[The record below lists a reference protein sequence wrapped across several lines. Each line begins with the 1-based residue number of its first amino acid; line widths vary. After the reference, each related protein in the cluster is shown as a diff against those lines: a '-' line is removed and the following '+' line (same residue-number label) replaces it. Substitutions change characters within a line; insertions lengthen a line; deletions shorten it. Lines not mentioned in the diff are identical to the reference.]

1 MSYLKISSLTK
12 IFPGGTKALDE
23 FNLEIGKGEFIAIVG
38 PSGCGKSTLLR
49 ILAGL
54 EPETSGSIILD
65 DKEITGVT
73 PKLRDMAFMF
83 QNYALFPHLTL
94 AENMGFGLKL
104 RKTPKVEMEKKISE
118 VAQTLGIAELLNRY
132 PSETSGGQR
141 QRAALGRAI
150 LRSPKVFLFDEP
162 LSNLDAKMRAQMRV
176 EISKL
181 HRTLGTTMIL
191 VTHDQIEAM
200 TMGDRVVVL
209 KDGVI
214 QQVADPDTLY
224 QSPANA
230 FVASFIGSPGMNLF
244 TGQLEKK
251 NEQLWFNNSV
261 LEFSLTKFLTAE
273 KLKTLANFSNKEIMI
288 GIRPEDIGS
297 NKAHALDSAPTLM
310 GMLGVEEKLGD
321 QLCLYFEAKKNRDEK
336 PVDWAAKIIKSDAEK
351 KWQRGQEI
359 SLPMDVFKMNFF
371 DAISGKNLFLNQ

>member
-1 MSYLKISSLTK
+1 
-12 IFPGGTKALDE
+12 
-23 FNLEIGKGEFIAIVG
+23 
-38 PSGCGKSTLLR
+38 
-49 ILAGL
+49 
-54 EPETSGSIILD
+54 
-65 DKEITGVT
+65 
-73 PKLRDMAFMF
+73 
-83 QNYALFPHLTL
+83 
-94 AENMGFGLKL
+94 
-104 RKTPKVEMEKKISE
+104 
-118 VAQTLGIAELLNRY
+118 
-132 PSETSGGQR
+132 
-141 QRAALGRAI
+141 
-150 LRSPKVFLFDEP
+150 
-162 LSNLDAKMRAQMRV
+162 
-176 EISKL
+176 
-181 HRTLGTTMIL
+181 MIL

>member
-1 MSYLKISSLTK
+1 MSHLKISNLTK
-12 IFPGGTKALDE
+12 IFTGGTTALDE
-23 FNLEIGKGEFIAIVG
+23 FNLEISKGEFIAIVG

-54 EPETSGSIILD
+54 EPETSGSLILD

-73 PKLRDMAFMF
+73 PKFRDMAFMF

-104 RKTPKVEMEKKISE
+104 RKTPKAVVEQKVIE
-118 VAQTLGIAELLNRY
+118 VAQTLGIADLLNRY

-176 EISKL
+176 EISRL
-181 HRTLGTTMIL
+181 HQSLGTTMIF

-224 QSPANA
+224 HSPANA

-244 TGQLEKK
+244 SGKIESR
-251 NEQLWFNNSV
+251 NEQLFFKNAV
-261 LEFSLTKFLTAE
+261 LEFSLSKFFASE
-273 KLKTLANFSNKEIMI
+273 KIKVLSNYVNTEIQI

-297 NKAHALDSAPTLM
+297 TKARALESAPTLT
-310 GMLGVEEKLGD
+310 GILGVEEKLGD
-321 QLCLYFEAKKNRDEK
+321 QVCLYFEAMGKKTGGRI
-336 PVDWAAKIIKSDAEK
+336 DWAAKIIKTDSEK
-351 KWQRGQEI
+351 IKQRGQEI
-359 SLPMDVFKMNFF
+359 SLPVYAPKVSFF
-371 DAISGKNLFLNQ
+371 DITSGKNLFLN